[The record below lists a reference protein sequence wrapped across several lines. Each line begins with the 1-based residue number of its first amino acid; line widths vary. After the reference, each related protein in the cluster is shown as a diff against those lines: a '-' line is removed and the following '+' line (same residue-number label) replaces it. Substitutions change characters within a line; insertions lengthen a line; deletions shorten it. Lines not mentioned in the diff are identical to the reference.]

1 MLPVPPV
8 SPVPPVFPAVVGVVV
23 GGTVVAVVVVVGGT
37 VVGIVLVVVGLVVVG
52 RVVVVV
58 VWVVVVTDAVVVVT
72 DTVVAAGA
80 VPTVVPGL
88 VTTLV
93 VVTGECVRTCNR
105 EPPGN
110 ESVSALS
117 DGAAVVDVDGAAAVV
132 VGTEGTYSCV
142 TGVTGSA
149 SVGSDVVCREKSA
162 KAAKAANTN
171 AASKHPTKPSVM
183 LRATCGLPSGHG

>member
-1 MLPVPPV
+1 
-8 SPVPPVFPAVVGVVV
+8 VFPAVVGVVV

-37 VVGIVLVVVGLVVVG
+37 VVGIVLVVVG

-72 DTVVAAGA
+72 DAVVAAGA
-80 VPTVVPGL
+80 VPAVVAGL
-88 VTTLV
+88 VATLV
-93 VVTGECVRTCNR
+93 VVTGECVRTCNK

-110 ESVSALS
+110 DSVSGLS
-117 DGAAVVDVDGAAAVV
+117 AGAAVVDVDGAAAVV

-162 KAAKAANTN
+162 KAAKAANAN